1 MAKLFVAALILV
13 ALAAGCTS
21 QATGNAVADTT
32 TTQAATTLSTTTLAT
47 TTTINTTTT
56 TGKTTTTTTIKPKP
70 DLTVEIVSFEDRNMK
85 PLIYVLNTGEVNA
98 TGVRLRVDY
107 SLPTNSSAKYACVY
121 PGPTGYFE
129 AVPGKIYQASCNV
142 SAKIPGN
149 YEVIAFVD
157 PDIRIAES
165 NEGNNK
171 FTTIVYV
178 S

>member
-1 MAKLFVAALILV
+1 MVKLIVTALILV

-32 TTQAATTLSTTTLAT
+32 TTTTTAASPT
-47 TTTINTTTT
+47 TTTATIVNETATTA
-56 TGKTTTTTTIKPKP
+56 KTTTTTTIQPKP
-70 DLTVEIVSFEDRNMK
+70 DLTVEIVSFEDGNRK
-85 PLIYVLNTGEVNA
+85 PLMYVLNTGEVNV
-98 TGVRLRVDY
+98 TGVRVRVDY

-129 AVPGKIYQASCNV
+129 TMPGKIYQASCNV

-157 PDIRIAES
+157 PDNRIAES

-171 FTTIVYV
+171 FTTIIYV